1 MTYREKLTQE
11 KPEMITDKSAGG
23 CQGCPCDF
31 GYEVPKG
38 FSHCVTTTCTKCWDR
53 EIEAE
58 CVDGTEETISVER
71 LCKGDVNE

>member
-31 GYEVPKG
+31 GYEVSKG
-38 FSHCVTTTCTKCWDR
+38 FSYCVTTTCWKCWDR
-53 EIEAE
+53 EMETE
-58 CVDGTEETISVER
+58 CVDGTDESVAVEV
-71 LCKGDVNE
+71 LNKGASA